1 MPLVLAVGPAVEP
14 LSLSEIKAQLRIDT
28 GNQEPAPDALTAALI
43 SPADPGNVDDG
54 AHRYLA
60 TFVTADG
67 ETQGGAVTAP
77 VTVADKTTNGK
88 VSLTAIPVG
97 GATVTARKIY
107 RTVAGGSTYL
117 LLATIADNTTT
128 VYTDNTAD
136 SGLGAGAPTTNTT
149 DDPLLSRLART
160 VRRTAEV
167 ELGRKLITQQWKLLL
182 DAFPGFGPFPVAWG
196 YDPAYGFVPS
206 RYTHAGTDLITLP
219 WPTQTVDSVKYY
231 DTSGVQQTLVAGTDY
246 EVDTASLMPRV
257 VPAYGASWPATNRQL
272 NAVEITFTAGFGLA
286 AAVPEDIKSWM
297 LLMVEHYHENRGA
310 MVDTP
315 TLKTLPFID
324 GLLDEHRIK
333 VF

>member
-14 LSLSEIKAQLRIDT
+14 LSLPEIKAQLRIDT
-28 GNQEPAPDALTAALI
+28 GNQEPAPEAPAAALA
-43 SPADPGNVDDG
+43 SPADPGDVDNG
-54 AHRYLA
+54 AHRYRV

-67 ETQGGAVTAP
+67 ETQGGTVTAAVT
-77 VTVADKTTNGK
+77 VVDKAVNGK
-88 VSLTAIPVG
+88 VSLTAIPIG
-97 GATVTARKIY
+97 GATVTGRKVY
-107 RTVAGGSTYL
+107 RTIAGGTTYL
-117 LLATIADNTTT
+117 LLTTIADNTTT
-128 VYTDNTAD
+128 IYTDNTAD
-136 SGLGAGAPTTNTT
+136 SGLGAGAPSTNTT
-149 DDPLLSRLART
+149 DDPLLSRLSRA

-167 ELGRKLITQQWKLLL
+167 ELGRKLVTQQWKLLL
-182 DAFPGFGPFPVAWG
+182 DRFPGYGPFPVAWG
-196 YDPAYGFVPS
+196 FDPAYGFVPS
-206 RYTHAGTDLITLP
+206 RYTHAHTDLITLP
-219 WPTQTVDSVKYY
+219 WPVQTVDSVKYY
-231 DTSGVQQTLVAGTDY
+231 DTAAVQQTLVAGTDY
-246 EVDTASLMPRV
+246 EVDAASLMPRV
-257 VPAYGASWPATNRQL
+257 IPAYGKVWPATNPQM